1 MTPATHLPNRKG
13 SIFMHA
19 VAPLFMN
26 AGILLA
32 ASLPLAGCGHTPLEA
47 DYGHSVQNLSES
59 QVYDRTTLT
68 RPSTAAVVG
77 GDPDMLNLGL
87 TNLRTS
93 ATDRKEVAK
102 PVNISIN
109 QGAQ

>member
-1 MTPATHLPNRKG
+1 MHHLA
-13 SIFMHA
+13 STI
-19 VAPLFMN
+19 LS
-26 AGILLA
+26 AGVLLA
-32 ASLPLAGCGHTPLEA
+32 ASLALAGCARTPLEA
-47 DYGHSVQNLSES
+47 DYGRSVQNLNES
-59 QVYDRTTLT
+59 QVYDPITLT

-77 GDPDMLNLGL
+77 GDPDMINLGL

-93 ATDRKEVAK
+93 ATDRKEVPK

>member
-1 MTPATHLPNRKG
+1 
-13 SIFMHA
+13 MHA
-19 VAPLFMN
+19 VAPIFMS

-47 DYGHSVQNLSES
+47 DYGQSVQSLSEN

-77 GDPDMLNLGL
+77 GDPDMINLGL

-93 ATDRKEVAK
+93 ATDRKEVPK

>member
-1 MTPATHLPNRKG
+1 
-13 SIFMHA
+13 MHA
-19 VAPLFMN
+19 VVPIILSAS
-26 AGILLA
+26 LLA
-32 ASLPLAGCGHTPLEA
+32 ASLPLGGCARTPLEA
-47 DYGHSVQNLSES
+47 DYGHSVRDLSEN
-59 QVYDRTTLT
+59 QVYDSTTLT

-77 GDPDMLNLGL
+77 GDPEMINLGL

>member
-1 MTPATHLPNRKG
+1 MSLFTRLPTGQG
-13 SIFMHA
+13 SITMHA
-19 VAPLFMN
+19 VAPMIIS
-26 AGILLA
+26 AGFLLA
-32 ASLPLAGCGHTPLEA
+32 ATLPLAGCGHTPLEA
-47 DYGHSVQNLSES
+47 DYGQSVQILSEN

-68 RPSTAAVVG
+68 RPSTAAVLG
-77 GDPDMLNLGL
+77 GDPDMINLGL

-93 ATDRKEVAK
+93 ATDRKEVAR